1 MNKWLLKN
9 TRIVSEKNL
18 QHSSFIAFEE
28 RKTWKSGCT
37 KTKTS
42 SNILYENFWIS
53 TAGEHG
59 IAESHSSSS
68 ANFQSF
74 NFAFANPTKYRLQSQ
89 GAWMFLVKT
98 VHSLIKGGWF
108 FSDQAI
114 IYILLP
120 PYHHLAKMKNISRKL
135 TQRVG
140 TSPFWRNF
148 KSHYICI
155 HNIYTGETRI
165 CTYD

>member
-1 MNKWLLKN
+1 MVTKN

-18 QHSSFIAFEE
+18 QHNSFTTFEE

-42 SNILYENFWIS
+42 SDILYENFCCA
-53 TAGEHG
+53 T
-59 IAESHSSSS
+59 
-68 ANFQSF
+68 FQSF